1 MGKYVLKRLVQILI
15 TLFIFQTLLFVILTA
30 MPGDVTNRMF
40 GNPDIPQKVIE
51 QTRERLGLNDPV
63 LVQYARWWRNFISG
77 DLGVSFSEYPRP
89 VIDIIMERVPRTL
102 TLFLTATLIQFVV
115 GFTSGRVLAWQR
127 GGLVEYGSTLI
138 GVLLYTVFTPWFGL
152 MMIFI
157 FGARLRWLPLGKF
170 LDPAIWNGVKIPGLA
185 DSASKG
191 NYVFS
196 RMLLT
201 ASIILVLWLVIL
213 LLTRKLNSFQR
224 RRILV
229 GGTVGL
235 FVVAG
240 AVWAFSGIGNLAWD
254 IVVHMI
260 LPVITITLVG
270 YGGTM
275 LTTRQTMLDTLREDY
290 IMTARAKGV
299 PEKVVRNK
307 HAARNALLPVLT
319 GLIIGLP
326 FTLSGGI
333 ITETIFSW
341 PGMGRTLLNAT
352 SAEDIPLIMGVFSF
366 IGILALT
373 AHLVADLTYAFLD
386 PRIRY
391 A

>member
-152 MMIFI
+152 MMIE
-157 FGARLRWLPLGKF
+157 
-170 LDPAIWNGVKIPGLA
+170 
-185 DSASKG
+185 
-191 NYVFS
+191 
-196 RMLLT
+196 LT
-201 ASIILVLWLVIL
+201 PIC
-213 LLTRKLNSFQR
+213 
-224 RRILV
+224 
-229 GGTVGL
+229 
-235 FVVAG
+235 
-240 AVWAFSGIGNLAWD
+240 
-254 IVVHMI
+254 
-260 LPVITITLVG
+260 
-270 YGGTM
+270 
-275 LTTRQTMLDTLREDY
+275 
-290 IMTARAKGV
+290 
-299 PEKVVRNK
+299 
-307 HAARNALLPVLT
+307 
-319 GLIIGLP
+319 
-326 FTLSGGI
+326 
-333 ITETIFSW
+333 
-341 PGMGRTLLNAT
+341 
-352 SAEDIPLIMGVFSF
+352 
-366 IGILALT
+366 
-373 AHLVADLTYAFLD
+373 
-386 PRIRY
+386 
-391 A
+391 